1 MELSDVRAGVGVGS
15 VFGGIFVG
23 GFVFVADGAD
33 EDEEGVPS
41 VFILGVGEFGMFL
54 DEDEDEDDDDESE
67 SEFEESESSMLD
79 SG

>member
-23 GFVFVADGAD
+23 GFVFVAGEAD
-33 EDEEGVPS
+33 EDEEGVAS
-41 VFILGVGEFGMFL
+41 VFILGFGEFGVFL
-54 DEDEDEDDDDESE
+54 DEDDEDDESE
-67 SEFEESESSMLD
+67 SESEESESSVLD